1 MEFLIGLL
9 NSYVFITMAYIPEL
23 LATEEVLA
31 SAYDLSTGK
40 SVFVSTDLSDY
51 SKINL
56 QFSYTNVNGENVFVV
71 EQSNDNISWI
81 AISEQYDFINGSGTF
96 AIDKSQF
103 TSKYVRVDLTT
114 ATAGALTI
122 NLIAK
127 R

>member
-1 MEFLIGLL
+1 
-9 NSYVFITMAYIPEL
+9 MAYIPEL

-40 SVFVSTDLSDY
+40 SAFVSTDLSDY
-51 SKINL
+51 NKINL
-56 QFSYTNVNGENVFVV
+56 QFSYANVNGENVFVV
-71 EQSNDNISWI
+71 EQSNDNINWI
-81 AISEQYDFINGSGTF
+81 AISEEYDFINGSGTF

-103 TSKYVRVDLTT
+103 TSKYVRVDLTK

-122 NLIAK
+122 NLLAK

>member
-1 MEFLIGLL
+1 
-9 NSYVFITMAYIPEL
+9 MAYIPEL
-23 LATEEVLA
+23 LAKEEALA

-40 SVFVSTDLSDY
+40 SSFVSTDILDY
-51 SKINL
+51 NKINL
-56 QFSYTNVNGENVFVV
+56 QFSYTNVNGENVFIV

-81 AISEQYDFINGSGTF
+81 AISEKYNFINGSGTF

-103 TSKYVRVDLTT
+103 TSKYVRVNLMT
-114 ATAGALTI
+114 ATAGILTI

>member
-9 NSYVFITMAYIPEL
+9 NNYVFITMAYIPEL

-40 SVFVSTDLSDY
+40 SIFTSTDISDY
-51 SKINL
+51 NRINL
-56 QFSYTNVNGENVFVV
+56 QFSYVNVSGENVFVV
-71 EQSNDNISWI
+71 EQSNDNISWL
-81 AISEQYDFINGSGTF
+81 AISESHDLANGTGAF
-96 AIDKSQF
+96 AIDKSEF
-103 TSKYVRVDLTT
+103 TAKYVRVCLDT
-114 ATAGALTI
+114 ATAGTLTI